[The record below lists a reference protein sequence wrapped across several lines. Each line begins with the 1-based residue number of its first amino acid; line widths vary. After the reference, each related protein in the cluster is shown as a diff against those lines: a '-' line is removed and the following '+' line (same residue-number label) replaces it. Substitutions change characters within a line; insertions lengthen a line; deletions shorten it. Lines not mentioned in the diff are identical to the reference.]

1 MKIGIIVA
9 MSKELA
15 LLLHNIQDESRVTVN
30 NRNFYIGRIG
40 NSTSSSAARHLR
52 LPTPSGI
59 HYAKCV
65 AFRSIRS

>member
-15 LLLHNIQDESRVTVN
+15 LLLHNIEDESRVTVN

-40 NSTSSSAARHLR
+40 RHEVVLAQC
-52 LPTPSGI
+52 GI
-59 HYAKCV
+59 GKVNA
-65 AFRSIRS
+65 I